1 MRGVSRHRPPRAPQ
15 GTMKTTNTE
24 KQLSVKT
31 PLLTTLPLVE
41 PQHHSMYTAECLCG
55 HWFETPVPEY
65 QCPHCKRFLV
75 IAWGEND
82 NSKEG
87 THNAA
92 R

>member
-1 MRGVSRHRPPRAPQ
+1 MRGVSRHLPPRAPQ
-15 GTMKTTNTE
+15 SHYENHKHRKTAFRENAAAFY
-24 KQLSVKT
+24 SPV
-31 PLLTTLPLVE
+31 VE

-87 THNAA
+87 THSAA